1 MEVGRGDRSSCL
13 AEGLGSAAAGSGW
26 VDRGEGKG
34 LGFLFRFVVD
44 AKKQRSNRY
53 PNVILTSLVGELDL
67 RVLGEVLVP
76 PLDAGLSPVDPHL
89 ASLAL
94 HEAADPFGDPH

>member
-1 MEVGRGDRSSCL
+1 M
-13 AEGLGSAAAGSGW
+13 
-26 VDRGEGKG
+26 DRGEGKG

-67 RVLGEVLVP
+67 KVLGEVLVP

>member
-1 MEVGRGDRSSCL
+1 MGRGDRSSCL

-26 VDRGEGKG
+26 VERGEGKG

-44 AKKQRSNRY
+44 AKKQRSNRCIH
-53 PNVILTSLVGELDL
+53 NVILTSLVGELDL
-67 RVLGEVLVP
+67 KVLGEVLVP

-94 HEAADPFGDPH
+94 NEAADPFGDPH